1 MLSIKEYTMA
11 KYCNCMGIFIKSHEE
26 IKAMSIKERTE
37 YLMKLER
44 YIDALKRYNRHK
56 VNEDRLIKR

>member
-1 MLSIKEYTMA
+1 
-11 KYCNCMGIFIKSHEE
+11 MGIFIKSHEE